1 MAFRDELT
9 GLPSRRDLNERMM
22 GLGRQY
28 VIAMLDVDHF
38 KKFNDSYG
46 HDVGD
51 QVLKMVAAKMA
62 GVGGGGHAF
71 RYGGEEFTVLFA
83 GRDIEHALPHLEAVR
98 GAIEHHQLALR
109 SLDRPAKAKTGRRQ
123 RGASRAAQ
131 SVSVTISIGV
141 AASNDKLATP
151 EDVLKAA
158 DKALYRA
165 KRGGRNQV
173 SR

>member
-1 MAFRDELT
+1 
-9 GLPSRRDLNERMM
+9 
-22 GLGRQY
+22 
-28 VIAMLDVDHF
+28 MLICRL
-38 KKFNDSYG
+38 S
-46 HDVGD
+46 
-51 QVLKMVAAKMA
+51 
-62 GVGGGGHAF
+62 
-71 RYGGEEFTVLFA
+71 
-83 GRDIEHALPHLEAVR
+83 
-98 GAIEHHQLALR
+98 GAIERHQLALR